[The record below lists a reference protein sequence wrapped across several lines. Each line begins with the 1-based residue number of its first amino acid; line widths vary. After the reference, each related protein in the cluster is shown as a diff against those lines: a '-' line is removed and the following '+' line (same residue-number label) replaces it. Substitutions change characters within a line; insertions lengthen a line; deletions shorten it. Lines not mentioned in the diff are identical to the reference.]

1 MINLNQEEK
10 PPVKILIVYII
21 TKTTIF
27 LLIPY
32 LLFCFL
38 NAPAFLVGV
47 FSLFVILIIPII
59 LIAIILRC
67 FHMSSVKFLLN
78 EDKIQIKSGI
88 ISKKIKIIPYSK
100 IQSVDIKYGLLRS
113 WFGLSTINLWTSSQG
128 QVSEKEVLSDGRL
141 ILLKNDAEELSNFII
156 SKKEKNN

>member
-1 MINLNQEEK
+1 
-10 PPVKILIVYII
+10 
-21 TKTTIF
+21 
-27 LLIPY
+27 
-32 LLFCFL
+32 
-38 NAPAFLVGV
+38 
-47 FSLFVILIIPII
+47 
-59 LIAIILRC
+59 
-67 FHMSSVKFLLN
+67 
-78 EDKIQIKSGI
+78 GI
-88 ISKKIKIIPYSK
+88 ISKKIKIIPDSK